1 MRAFL
6 KAEGTPGLTRSRAE
20 RLMRRLMRA
29 AHLPE
34 PVPNTRVAGWE
45 VDFLWEAER
54 LVVEVDGPQ
63 FHGHRRAYERD
74 RRKDM
79 ELTTAG
85 YVVIRITPRQLDE
98 EPLVVVAHIA
108 RMLDRCR
115 RRDAG

>member
-1 MRAFL
+1 M
-6 KAEGTPGLTRSRAE
+6 
-20 RLMRRLMRA
+20 MRRLMRD

-34 PVPNTRVAGWE
+34 PVPNSKVVGWE
-45 VDFLWEAER
+45 VDFLWKAEK
-54 LVVEVDGPQ
+54 LIVEVDGPQ

-108 RMLDRCR
+108 RMLDRLR
-115 RRDAG
+115 RKDPG